1 MPASA
6 YQPYGTASL
15 FSTNIPPGFKSL
27 TVADQDGHK
36 SCIHWDKP
44 VSFPQGSSTLG
55 SGVFA
60 QAMASCLVF

>member
-27 TVADQDGHK
+27 TVADQDGLK
-36 SCIHWDKP
+36 SCVRWDKP
-44 VSFPQGSSTLG
+44 VSFPRGSSTLG

-60 QAMASCLVF
+60 QGMASRLVF